1 MSCAIFASA
10 VPLSRSAFGAKSGAE
25 RTTKRDP
32 RPSAGNT
39 PPISTDGRRTPWSFA
54 KIGHGIVSFA
64 VRFPVLVLG
73 PGEKSAVKQTFE
85 VEEALRQCRSASV
98 LGRKL
103 EEDTMVKLLLTAV
116 IFSAPLAAVAANG
129 QSDGGYVAPE
139 LSKPTPG
146 QLLDEDYLTSTGE
159 TVARP
164 GVPQSS
170 GETPFDRSIRQQND
184 RIDNSICKGC

>member
-1 MSCAIFASA
+1 
-10 VPLSRSAFGAKSGAE
+10 
-25 RTTKRDP
+25 
-32 RPSAGNT
+32 
-39 PPISTDGRRTPWSFA
+39 
-54 KIGHGIVSFA
+54 
-64 VRFPVLVLG
+64 
-73 PGEKSAVKQTFE
+73 
-85 VEEALRQCRSASV
+85 
-98 LGRKL
+98 
-103 EEDTMVKLLLTAV
+103 MVKLLLTGI

-129 QSDGGYVAPE
+129 QSDSAPLAAVATNGQSGYVAPE

-184 RIDNSICKGC
+184 RIDNSICKDC